1 MPQAFQSAGF
11 KRRPVKGFSFNRFGG
26 EKVNQLK
33 QLQKNIDPK
42 TVTSVVVGMAAFGAI
57 MYAAVRTGIKPL
69 KQAAEVAKGG
79 K

>member
-1 MPQAFQSAGF
+1 MQDLKDEPETVFFFIALEA
-11 KRRPVKGFSFNRFGG
+11 KKL
-26 EKVNQLK
+26 NQHLQTLK
-33 QLQKNIDPK
+33 NNIDAK

-69 KQAAEVAKGG
+69 KQVAEVAKGG

>member
-1 MPQAFQSAGF
+1 M
-11 KRRPVKGFSFNRFGG
+11 
-26 EKVNQLK
+26 NQLTNLK
-33 QLQKNIDPK
+33 KNIDPK
-42 TVTSVVVGMAAFGAI
+42 VVTSVVVGMAAFGAI

>member
-1 MPQAFQSAGF
+1 M
-11 KRRPVKGFSFNRFGG
+11 K
-26 EKVNQLK
+26 QLQ

-57 MYAAVRTGIKPL
+57 VYVAVRTGIKPL
-69 KQAAEVAKGG
+69 KQAADVVKGG